1 MRYRLCALILVCV
14 LVGARATADTPIPL
28 VVGGSLS
35 TLGPGLSLTAGIE
48 PNFLTAELDAAFIA
62 YSHSISS
69 DGATYSGT
77 HHLVSVGVLGNV
89 YPFGNPFHVSAGAYY
104 LDQHQP
110 IDLHLEGGDYHING
124 QTYTPAE
131 LTSLT
136 GRVEYPHGA
145 PYVGIGW
152 GNPAMSPGWHLS
164 GRLGVLYEGKP
175 HVDFVG
181 VTTLS
186 GAQRNALYD
195 NLDVQRRGLQN
206 DLSSLPLYPVV
217 GISVDYRF

>member
-124 QTYTPAE
+124 QTYTPA
-131 LTSLT
+131 
-136 GRVEYPHGA
+136 
-145 PYVGIGW
+145 
-152 GNPAMSPGWHLS
+152 
-164 GRLGVLYEGKP
+164 
-175 HVDFVG
+175 
-181 VTTLS
+181 
-186 GAQRNALYD
+186 
-195 NLDVQRRGLQN
+195 
-206 DLSSLPLYPVV
+206 
-217 GISVDYRF
+217 